1 MHYFDRGHL
10 PRFGD
15 IGKGGPELARSFFAW
30 YGLATGAGALPVS
43 TKCLIGLAVAHALP
57 CVYCIEAYTSNCLEN
72 GQDLEQMTEAVQVA
86 AVVKAMSTLTHGVQM
101 VQHAQASSMGESRSA
116 VPAAYYDRQQPEG
129 MAALYAAAPAASAA
143 FQDWTGRVF
152 APDALSALDK
162 HLIAVAVA
170 HLLQCPYSI
179 ERHTAAVLGLQAGLS
194 QLTEAV
200 QVAAAIRGGA
210 ALVTG
215 VQMVDQVLG
224 ATMGPT

>member
-15 IGKGGPELARSFFAW
+15 IGKGSPELARSFFAW
-30 YGLATGAGALPVS
+30 YGLATGPGALPVA

-86 AVVKAMSTLTHGVQM
+86 AAVKAMSTMTHALQMLQHVQAASM
-101 VQHAQASSMGESRSA
+101 GSGAQA
-116 VPAAYYDRQQPEG
+116 VPIAYYDRQQPGTIAELNSVT
-129 MAALYAAAPAASAA
+129 AATSAA
-143 FQDWTGRVF
+143 FDDWTSHVF
-152 APDALSALDK
+152 AADALAALDK
-162 HLIAVAVA
+162 QLIAVGVA
-170 HLLQCPYSI
+170 HVLQCPYSI
-179 ERHTAAVLGLQAGLS
+179 ERHTAAALKLGAGLP

-224 ATMGPT
+224 STMGPA

>member
-15 IGKGGPELARSFFAW
+15 IGKGSPELARSFFAW
-30 YGLATGAGALPVS
+30 YGLATGPGALPVS

-86 AVVKAMSTLTHGVQM
+86 AAVKAISTVSHALQM
-101 VQHAQASSMGESRSA
+101 LQHAQASSMGGGPGA
-116 VPAAYYDRQQPEG
+116 VPPAYYDRSQATNLPALHAVTPATS
-129 MAALYAAAPAASAA
+129 AAL
-143 FQDWTGRVF
+143 QDWTTLAL
-152 APDALSALDK
+152 APDALSSLDK
-162 HLIAVAVA
+162 QLIAVAVA
-170 HLLQCPYSI
+170 HVLQCPYSI
-179 ERHTAAVLGLQAGLS
+179 ERYTSGALKFHASLA

-215 VQMVDQVLG
+215 VQMVDQAL
-224 ATMGPT
+224 ASSMGPA